1 MTAKSILSVVNSK
14 ENKVPENSKLY
25 LKDGCDGAGSIP
37 KLKSVKSVNDAETI
51 FQYGIIP
58 LKLVTKN
65 EDGVEVVKW
74 ENTVMNS
81 PSTFRSVYTIREKE
95 TNDDLLKLVV
105 KKTDQARES
114 LNRNGID
121 LLFDDNNVHVEIDI
135 KDTMKDLKFK
145 KKISGL
151 GGADC
156 LLCKSKQKD
165 WTNQEA
171 IQNKESFRINRSAI
185 DTRSIFNSVV
195 DGDGNIRTKPYDFD
209 VRSGITHEPIT
220 VSDQHSIT

>member
-1 MTAKSILSVVNSK
+1 MK
-14 ENKVPENSKLY
+14 
-25 LKDGCDGAGSIP
+25 
-37 KLKSVKSVNDAETI
+37 
-51 FQYGIIP
+51 Q
-58 LKLVTKN
+58 
-65 EDGVEVVKW
+65 

-81 PSTFRSVYTIREKE
+81 LSTFRSVCMIREKE
-95 TNDDLLKLVV
+95 NNEDLLTLVV

-114 LNRNGID
+114 LNTNGID

-171 IQNKESFRINRSAI
+171 ILNKESFRINRNAI

-195 DGDGNIRTKPYDFD
+195 YGDGNIRTKPYDFN
-209 VRSGITHEPIT
+209 VRPGFTHEPIT
-220 VSDQHSIT
+220 VSDQHSIAITHSYINNCFGF